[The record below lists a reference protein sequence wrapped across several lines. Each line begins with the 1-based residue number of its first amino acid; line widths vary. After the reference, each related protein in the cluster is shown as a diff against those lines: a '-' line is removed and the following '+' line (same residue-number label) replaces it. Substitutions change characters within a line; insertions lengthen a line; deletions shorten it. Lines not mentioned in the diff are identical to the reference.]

1 MTSPEYRL
9 EYFNL
14 RGRAEP
20 IRWVLAVAEQPY
32 QDVRF
37 DKETEWPKKKSD
49 TPYGK
54 VPVLYVDG
62 RPLSQSVAICR
73 YLGAVHGLSSKDP
86 WLAAVGD
93 EVADS
98 VHDLLPVAAQIVYA
112 NTFFCG
118 DELTWVDVF
127 VACYLSQLSSQHKD
141 CLDAAPKVR
150 DLISTVTSKPAL
162 KKWLEVRPVTPM

>member
-1 MTSPEYRL
+1 MNERL
-9 EYFNL
+9 GRPL
-14 RGRAEP
+14 RVDRLV
-20 IRWVLAVAEQPY
+20 RLAPRKYA
-32 QDVRF
+32 VR
-37 DKETEWPKKKSD
+37 EN

-112 NTFFCG
+112 
-118 DELTWVDVF
+118 
-127 VACYLSQLSSQHKD
+127 K
-141 CLDAAPKVR
+141 
-150 DLISTVTSKPAL
+150 
-162 KKWLEVRPVTPM
+162 